1 MINDIFFKIKQN
13 QLLYEYLKYHSY
25 WYRKILNNE
34 LFLND
39 MIDEMK
45 IELKI
50 TNIDKLNDLSNK
62 IELISSFLSIIN

>member
-13 QLLYEYLKYHSY
+13 PLLYEYLKYHSY
-25 WYRKILNNE
+25 WYEIILNNE
-34 LFLND
+34 SSIDN

-45 IELKI
+45 KELKL
-50 TNIDKLNDLSNK
+50 TAADKLDDLKNK

>member
-13 QLLYEYLKYHSY
+13 PLLYEYLKYHSY
-25 WYRKILNNE
+25 WYEIILNNE
-34 LFLND
+34 SSIDN

-45 IELKI
+45 KELKL
-50 TNIDKLNDLSNK
+50 TATDKLDDLKNK

>member
-13 QLLYEYLKYHSY
+13 PLLYEYLKYHSY
-25 WYRKILNNE
+25 WYNKLIENE
-34 LFLND
+34 SYIYE

-45 IELKI
+45 KELKI
-50 TNIDKLNDLSNK
+50 TSIDKLNDLSNK